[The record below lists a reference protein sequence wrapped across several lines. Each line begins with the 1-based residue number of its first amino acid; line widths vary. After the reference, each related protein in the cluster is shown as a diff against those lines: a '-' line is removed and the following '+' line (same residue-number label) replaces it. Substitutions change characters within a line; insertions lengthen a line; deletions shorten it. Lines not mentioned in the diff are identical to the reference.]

1 MKSEYC
7 ILPAF
12 IFFMMF
18 FTGCSGFSCLPEIN
32 FVGKNREE
40 VVRIFA
46 SNPTKTWG
54 THIHI
59 CTPLKN
65 IPPYSCANNLYF
77 KTADEALAD
86 KRLQQAPA
94 LRGYFR
100 CVFYRLPKQ
109 RIFTKC
115 FLIQTVKL
123 FHKKHLTYRMEC
135 KNQIE
140 NP

>member
-1 MKSEYC
+1 MKYC
-7 ILPAF
+7 ILLAF

-46 SNPTKTWG
+46 SNPTKNWR

-94 LRGYFR
+94 LRGYFTVR
-100 CVFYRLPKQ
+100 FLSTPQAKDFYEVLFDTNGKVISQ
-109 RIFTKC
+109 KTSY
-115 FLIQTVKL
+115 IQDG
-123 FHKKHLTYRMEC
+123 M
-135 KNQIE
+135 
-140 NP
+140 

>member
-1 MKSEYC
+1 MKYC
-7 ILPAF
+7 ILLAF

-86 KRLQQAPA
+86 KRLQQAPT
-94 LRGYFR
+94 LRGYFTVR
-100 CVFYRLPKQ
+100 
-109 RIFTKC
+109 
-115 FLIQTVKL
+115 FLSTPQAKDYYEVLFDTNGKVISQKTSYIQDG
-123 FHKKHLTYRMEC
+123 M
-135 KNQIE
+135 
-140 NP
+140 

>member
-1 MKSEYC
+1 MKYC
-7 ILPAF
+7 ILLAF

-86 KRLQQAPA
+86 KRLQQAPT
-94 LRGYFR
+94 LRGYFTVR
-100 CVFYRLPKQ
+100 FLSTPQAKDFYEVLFDTNGKVISQ
-109 RIFTKC
+109 KTSY
-115 FLIQTVKL
+115 IQDG
-123 FHKKHLTYRMEC
+123 M
-135 KNQIE
+135 
-140 NP
+140 

>member
-1 MKSEYC
+1 MKYC
-7 ILPAF
+7 ILLAF

-77 KTADEALAD
+77 KTVDEALAD
-86 KRLQQAPA
+86 KRIQQAPA
-94 LRGYFR
+94 LCLAIFENHPFLLHVRYKALYQLMLFR
-100 CVFYRLPKQ
+100 LFLALP
-109 RIFTKC
+109 
-115 FLIQTVKL
+115 L
-123 FHKKHLTYRMEC
+123 
-135 KNQIE
+135 
-140 NP
+140 

>member
-1 MKSEYC
+1 MKYR
-7 ILPAF
+7 ILLAF

-86 KRLQQAPA
+86 KRLQQAPT
-94 LRGYFR
+94 LRGYFTVR
-100 CVFYRLPKQ
+100 FLSTPQAKDFYEVLFDTNGKVISQ
-109 RIFTKC
+109 KTSY
-115 FLIQTVKL
+115 IQDG
-123 FHKKHLTYRMEC
+123 M
-135 KNQIE
+135 
-140 NP
+140 

>member
-1 MKSEYC
+1 MKYC
-7 ILPAF
+7 ILLAF

-18 FTGCSGFSCLPEIN
+18 FTGCSGFSRLPEIN

-86 KRLQQAPA
+86 KRLQQAPT
-94 LRGYFR
+94 LRGYFTVR
-100 CVFYRLPKQ
+100 FLSTPQAKDFYEVLFDTNGKVISQ
-109 RIFTKC
+109 KTSY
-115 FLIQTVKL
+115 IQDG
-123 FHKKHLTYRMEC
+123 M
-135 KNQIE
+135 
-140 NP
+140 

>member
-1 MKSEYC
+1 MKYC
-7 ILPAF
+7 ILLAF

-46 SNPTKTWG
+46 SNPEKAWG

-86 KRLQQAPA
+86 KRLQQAPT
-94 LRGYFR
+94 LRGYFTVR
-100 CVFYRLPKQ
+100 FLSTPQAKDFYEVLFDTNGKVISQ
-109 RIFTKC
+109 KTSY
-115 FLIQTVKL
+115 IQDG
-123 FHKKHLTYRMEC
+123 M
-135 KNQIE
+135 
-140 NP
+140 

>member
-1 MKSEYC
+1 
-7 ILPAF
+7 
-12 IFFMMF
+12 MMF

-46 SNPTKTWG
+46 SNPEKAWG
-54 THIHI
+54 THINI

-86 KRLQQAPA
+86 KRLQQAPT
-94 LRGYFR
+94 LRGYFTVR
-100 CVFYRLPKQ
+100 FLSTPQAKDFYEVLFDTNGKVISQ
-109 RIFTKC
+109 KTSY
-115 FLIQTVKL
+115 IQDG
-123 FHKKHLTYRMEC
+123 M
-135 KNQIE
+135 
-140 NP
+140 

>member
-1 MKSEYC
+1 MKYC
-7 ILPAF
+7 ILLAF

-46 SNPTKTWG
+46 SNPEKAWG

-94 LRGYFR
+94 LRRYFTVR
-100 CVFYRLPKQ
+100 FLSTPQAKDFYEVLFDTNGKVISQ
-109 RIFTKC
+109 KTSY
-115 FLIQTVKL
+115 IQDG
-123 FHKKHLTYRMEC
+123 M
-135 KNQIE
+135 
-140 NP
+140 

>member
-1 MKSEYC
+1 MKYC
-7 ILPAF
+7 ILLAF

-32 FVGKNREE
+32 FVGKSREE
-40 VVRIFA
+40 IVRIFA
-46 SNPTKTWG
+46 SNPEKAWG

-86 KRLQQAPA
+86 KRLQQAPT
-94 LRGYFR
+94 LRGYFTVR
-100 CVFYRLPKQ
+100 FLSTPQAKDFYEVLFDTNGKVISQ
-109 RIFTKC
+109 KTSY
-115 FLIQTVKL
+115 IQDG
-123 FHKKHLTYRMEC
+123 M
-135 KNQIE
+135 
-140 NP
+140 

>member
-1 MKSEYC
+1 MKYC
-7 ILPAF
+7 ILLAF

-86 KRLQQAPA
+86 KRLQQAPT
-94 LRGYFR
+94 LRGYFTVR
-100 CVFYRLPKQ
+100 FLSTPQAKDFYEVLFDTNGKVISQ
-109 RIFTKC
+109 KTSY
-115 FLIQTVKL
+115 IQDA
-123 FHKKHLTYRMEC
+123 M
-135 KNQIE
+135 
-140 NP
+140 

>member
-1 MKSEYC
+1 MKYC
-7 ILPAF
+7 ILLAF

-46 SNPTKTWG
+46 SNPTKNWG

-94 LRGYFR
+94 LRGYFTVR
-100 CVFYRLPKQ
+100 FLSTPQAKDFYEVLFDTNGKVISQ
-109 RIFTKC
+109 KTSY
-115 FLIQTVKL
+115 IQDG
-123 FHKKHLTYRMEC
+123 M
-135 KNQIE
+135 
-140 NP
+140 

>member
-1 MKSEYC
+1 MKYC
-7 ILPAF
+7 ILLAL
-12 IFFMMF
+12 IFFMVF
-18 FTGCSGFSCLPEIN
+18 LTGCSGFSRLPEIN

-86 KRLQQAPA
+86 KRLQQAPT
-94 LRGYFR
+94 LRGYFTVR
-100 CVFYRLPKQ
+100 FLSTPQAKDFYEVLFDTNGKVISQ
-109 RIFTKC
+109 KTSY
-115 FLIQTVKL
+115 IQDG
-123 FHKKHLTYRMEC
+123 M
-135 KNQIE
+135 
-140 NP
+140 

>member
-1 MKSEYC
+1 MKYC
-7 ILPAF
+7 ILLAF

-65 IPPYSCANNLYF
+65 IPPYSCANTLYF

-86 KRLQQAPA
+86 KRIQQAPA
-94 LRGYFR
+94 LSGYFTVR
-100 CVFYRLPKQ
+100 FLSTPQAKDFYEVLFDTNGKVISQ
-109 RIFTKC
+109 KTSY
-115 FLIQTVKL
+115 IQDG
-123 FHKKHLTYRMEC
+123 M
-135 KNQIE
+135 
-140 NP
+140 

>member
-1 MKSEYC
+1 MKYD
-7 ILPAF
+7 ILLIF
-12 IFFMMF
+12 ILGMVFL
-18 FTGCSGFSCLPEIN
+18 TGCSGFSRLPEIK

-46 SNPTKTWG
+46 SNPEKAWG

-86 KRLQQAPA
+86 KRLQQAPT
-94 LRGYFR
+94 LRGYFTVR
-100 CVFYRLPKQ
+100 
-109 RIFTKC
+109 
-115 FLIQTVKL
+115 FL
-123 FHKKHLTYRMEC
+123 
-135 KNQIE
+135 
-140 NP
+140 

>member
-1 MKSEYC
+1 MKYC
-7 ILPAF
+7 ILLAF

-94 LRGYFR
+94 LRGYFTVR
-100 CVFYRLPKQ
+100 FLSTPQAKDFYEVLFDTNGKVISQ
-109 RIFTKC
+109 KTSY
-115 FLIQTVKL
+115 IQDA
-123 FHKKHLTYRMEC
+123 M
-135 KNQIE
+135 
-140 NP
+140 

>member
-1 MKSEYC
+1 MKYC
-7 ILPAF
+7 ILLAF

-46 SNPTKTWG
+46 SNPEKAWG

-94 LRGYFR
+94 LRGYFTVR
-100 CVFYRLPKQ
+100 
-109 RIFTKC
+109 
-115 FLIQTVKL
+115 FLSTPQAKDYYEVLFDTNGKVISQKTSYIQDA
-123 FHKKHLTYRMEC
+123 M
-135 KNQIE
+135 
-140 NP
+140 

>member
-1 MKSEYC
+1 MKYY
-7 ILPAF
+7 ILLAL
-12 IFFMMF
+12 IFFMVF
-18 FTGCSGFSCLPEIN
+18 LTGCSGFSRLPEIN

-59 CTPLKN
+59 CAPLKN

-86 KRLQQAPA
+86 KRLQQAPT
-94 LRGYFR
+94 LRGYFTVR
-100 CVFYRLPKQ
+100 FLSTPQAKDFYEVLFDTNGKVISQ
-109 RIFTKC
+109 KTSY
-115 FLIQTVKL
+115 IQDG
-123 FHKKHLTYRMEC
+123 M
-135 KNQIE
+135 
-140 NP
+140 

>member
-1 MKSEYC
+1 MKYC
-7 ILPAF
+7 ILLAF

-46 SNPTKTWG
+46 SNPEKAWG

-77 KTADEALAD
+77 KTVDEALAD
-86 KRLQQAPA
+86 KRIQQAPA
-94 LRGYFR
+94 LGGYFTVR
-100 CVFYRLPKQ
+100 FLSTPQAKDFYEVLFDTNGKVISQ
-109 RIFTKC
+109 KTSY
-115 FLIQTVKL
+115 IQDG
-123 FHKKHLTYRMEC
+123 M
-135 KNQIE
+135 
-140 NP
+140 

>member
-1 MKSEYC
+1 MKYY
-7 ILPAF
+7 ILLAL
-12 IFFMMF
+12 IFFMVF
-18 FTGCSGFSCLPEIN
+18 LTGCSGFSRLPEIN

-86 KRLQQAPA
+86 KRLQQAPT
-94 LRGYFR
+94 LRGYFTVR
-100 CVFYRLPKQ
+100 FLSTPQAKDFYEVLFDTNGKVISQ
-109 RIFTKC
+109 KTSY
-115 FLIQTVKL
+115 IQDG
-123 FHKKHLTYRMEC
+123 M
-135 KNQIE
+135 
-140 NP
+140 

>member
-1 MKSEYC
+1 MKYC
-7 ILPAF
+7 ILLAF

-94 LRGYFR
+94 LRRYFTVR
-100 CVFYRLPKQ
+100 FLSTPQAKDFYEVLFDTNGKGISQ
-109 RIFTKC
+109 KTSY
-115 FLIQTVKL
+115 IQDG
-123 FHKKHLTYRMEC
+123 M
-135 KNQIE
+135 
-140 NP
+140 